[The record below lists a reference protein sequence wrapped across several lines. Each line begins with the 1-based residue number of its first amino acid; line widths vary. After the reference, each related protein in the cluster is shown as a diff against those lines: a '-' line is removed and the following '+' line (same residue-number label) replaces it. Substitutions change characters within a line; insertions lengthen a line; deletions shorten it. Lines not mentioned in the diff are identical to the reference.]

1 MNEFY
6 VLVNKSHTTA
16 ISRYVYVVKS
26 VKLFKVEIA
35 ILFPSFVSMQCIVL
49 L

>member
-16 ISRYVYVVKS
+16 ILCYVYIVKS
-26 VKLFKVEIA
+26 VKLLKVEIA
-35 ILFPSFVSMQCIVL
+35 ITFPSFVSMKGMIL
-49 L
+49 